1 MNFIDPVRLA
11 RGLFWFVVGTAFF
24 ITGVVMTI
32 GTIIGGYDHEWYI
45 GPLGIVV
52 GGGAEGYPSIWK
64 ALQQPRGLLTLVH
77 I

>member
-1 MNFIDPVRLA
+1 
-11 RGLFWFVVGTAFF
+11 
-24 ITGVVMTI
+24 MTI